1 MKLEQV
7 LLFKNILLIILPVLL
22 VIIVMNIDWKENL
35 LKAGESGADFVGRI
49 LKKSKLNYFNFHS
62 IQKFLKTRGA
72 VYMFGEM
79 ATPVTFLLVKLLAF
93 LLLFMVGIS
102 FNSIPAGLIL
112 GVLGFF
118 MPDILLNI
126 SNSMDNDTMLSDIK
140 CIYDTLRIQTKA
152 GVFLSASLCE
162 CYLAVKNRRLKSAL
176 LELTNDISTRREIDD
191 ALERF
196 NEKFDFGQIDIFC
209 IVIRQSMES
218 GRSVKVLEDLSLQMN
233 DLQRAINMKE
243 KEALDRK
250 VQVIELMLFVGLLAV
265 TVYSLGVEII
275 SSALIF

>member
-7 LLFKNILLIILPVLL
+7 LLFKNILLIILPILL

-35 LKAGESGADFVGRI
+35 SKAGESGADFVGRI

-102 FNSIPAGLIL
+102 FDSIPAGLIL

-118 MPDILLNI
+118 MPDILLNV

-176 LELTNDISTRREIDD
+176 LELTNDISTRRKIDD

-250 VQVIELMLFVGLLAV
+250 VQVIELMLFIGLLAV
-265 TVYSLGVEII
+265 TVYSLGVEVI

>member
-7 LLFKNILLIILPVLL
+7 LVFKNILLIILPVLL

-35 LKAGESGADFVGRI
+35 SKAGESGADFVGRI

-72 VYMFGEM
+72 VYMFVEM

-102 FNSIPAGLIL
+102 FDSIPAGLIL
-112 GVLGFF
+112 GVIGFF
-118 MPDILLNI
+118 MPDILLNV

-196 NEKFDFGQIDIFC
+196 NEKF
-209 IVIRQSMES
+209 E
-218 GRSVKVLEDLSLQMN
+218 
-233 DLQRAINMKE
+233 
-243 KEALDRK
+243 DRK
-250 VQVIELMLFVGLLAV
+250 SVV
-265 TVYSLGVEII
+265 
-275 SSALIF
+275 

>member
-7 LLFKNILLIILPVLL
+7 LVFKNILLIILPVLL
-22 VIIVMNIDWKENL
+22 LIIVMNIDWKENL
-35 LKAGESGADFVGRI
+35 SKAGESGADFVGRI

-102 FNSIPAGLIL
+102 FDSIPAGLIL

-118 MPDILLNI
+118 MPDILLNV

-250 VQVIELMLFVGLLAV
+250 VQVIELMLFIGLLAV
-265 TVYSLGVEII
+265 TVYSLGVEVI

>member
-22 VIIVMNIDWKENL
+22 VVIAMNIDWKENL
-35 LKAGESGADFVGRI
+35 SKAGESGADFVGRI

-102 FNSIPAGLIL
+102 FDSVPAGLIL

-118 MPDILLNI
+118 MPDILLNV

-250 VQVIELMLFVGLLAV
+250 VQVIELMLFIGLLAV
-265 TVYSLGVEII
+265 TVYSLGVEVIT
-275 SSALIF
+275 SALIF

>member
-7 LLFKNILLIILPVLL
+7 LLFKNILLIILPILL
-22 VIIVMNIDWKENL
+22 VIIVMNIDWKDNL
-35 LKAGESGADFVGRI
+35 SKAGESGADFVGRI

-102 FNSIPAGLIL
+102 FNSVPAGLIL
-112 GVLGFF
+112 GVIGFF
-118 MPDILLNI
+118 MPDILLNV
-126 SNSMDNDTMLSDIK
+126 SNSIDNDTMLSDVK

-176 LELTNDISTRREIDD
+176 LELTNEISTRRKIDD

-265 TVYSLGVEII
+265 TVYSLGVEVI

>member
-7 LLFKNILLIILPVLL
+7 LIFKNILLIILPVLL

-35 LKAGESGADFVGRI
+35 SKAGESGADFVGRI
-49 LKKSKLNYFNFHS
+49 LKKSKLNYFNFQS

-93 LLLFMVGIS
+93 LLLLMVGIS

-112 GVLGFF
+112 GVIGFF
-118 MPDILLNI
+118 MPDILLNV
-126 SNSMDNDTMLSDIK
+126 SNSMGNDTMLSDIK

-265 TVYSLGVEII
+265 TVYSLGVEVI
-275 SSALIF
+275 SSALVF

>member
-35 LKAGESGADFVGRI
+35 SKAGESGADFVGRI

-118 MPDILLNI
+118 LPDMLLNV

-250 VQVIELMLFVGLLAV
+250 VQVIELMLFIGLLAV
-265 TVYSLGVEII
+265 TVYSLGVEVI

>member
-35 LKAGESGADFVGRI
+35 SKAGESGADFVGRI

-102 FNSIPAGLIL
+102 FNSVPAGLTL
-112 GVLGFF
+112 GVIGFF
-118 MPDILLNI
+118 MPDILLNV

-250 VQVIELMLFVGLLAV
+250 VQVIELMLFIGLLAV
-265 TVYSLGVEII
+265 TVYSLGVEVI

>member
-35 LKAGESGADFVGRI
+35 SKAGESGADFVGRI

-102 FNSIPAGLIL
+102 FDSIPAGLIL
-112 GVLGFF
+112 GVIGFF
-118 MPDILLNI
+118 MPDILLHV

-250 VQVIELMLFVGLLAV
+250 VQVIELMLFIGLLAV
-265 TVYSLGVEII
+265 TVYSLGVEVI

>member
-7 LLFKNILLIILPVLL
+7 LLFKNILLIMLPVLL

-35 LKAGESGADFVGRI
+35 SKAGESGADFVGRI

-102 FNSIPAGLIL
+102 FDSIPTGLIL

-118 MPDILLNI
+118 MPDILLNV

-162 CYLAVKNRRLKSAL
+162 CYLAVRNRRLKSAL

-250 VQVIELMLFVGLLAV
+250 VQVIELMLFIGLLAV
-265 TVYSLGVEII
+265 TVYSLGVEVI

>member
-7 LLFKNILLIILPVLL
+7 LIFKNILLIILPVLL

-35 LKAGESGADFVGRI
+35 SKAGESGADFVGRI

-72 VYMFGEM
+72 IYMFEEM

-102 FNSIPAGLIL
+102 FDSIPAGLIL

-118 MPDILLNI
+118 MPDILLNV

-191 ALERF
+191 ALEPF

-250 VQVIELMLFVGLLAV
+250 VQGIELLLFVGLLAV
-265 TVYSLGVEII
+265 TVYSLGVEVI

>member
-7 LLFKNILLIILPVLL
+7 LLFKNILLIILPILL
-22 VIIVMNIDWKENL
+22 VIIVMNIDWKDNL
-35 LKAGESGADFVGRI
+35 SKAGESGADFVGRI
-49 LKKSKLNYFNFHS
+49 LKKSKLNYFNFQS

-102 FNSIPAGLIL
+102 FNSILAGLIL

-118 MPDILLNI
+118 LPDILLNV
-126 SNSMDNDTMLSDIK
+126 SNSIENDTMLSDIK

-265 TVYSLGVEII
+265 TVYSLGVEVI
-275 SSALIF
+275 SSALVF

>member
-7 LLFKNILLIILPVLL
+7 LIFKNILLIILPVLL

-35 LKAGESGADFVGRI
+35 SKAGESGADFVGRI

-112 GVLGFF
+112 GVIGFF
-118 MPDILLNI
+118 MPDILLNV
-126 SNSMDNDTMLSDIK
+126 SNSIDNDTMLSDIK

-250 VQVIELMLFVGLLAV
+250 VQVIELMLFIGLLAV
-265 TVYSLGVEII
+265 TVYSLGVEVIT
-275 SSALIF
+275 SALIF

>member
-7 LLFKNILLIILPVLL
+7 LLFKNILLIILPILL
-22 VIIVMNIDWKENL
+22 VIIVMNIDWKDNL
-35 LKAGESGADFVGRI
+35 SKAGESGADFVGRI
-49 LKKSKLNYFNFHS
+49 LKKSKLNYFNFQS

-102 FNSIPAGLIL
+102 FNSVPAGLTL
-112 GVLGFF
+112 GVIGFF
-118 MPDILLNI
+118 MPDILLNV

-265 TVYSLGVEII
+265 TVYSLGVEVI

>member
-35 LKAGESGADFVGRI
+35 SKAGESGADFVGRI
-49 LKKSKLNYFNFHS
+49 LKKSKLNYFNYHS

-102 FNSIPAGLIL
+102 FNSILAGLIL

-118 MPDILLNI
+118 LPDILLNV

-250 VQVIELMLFVGLLAV
+250 VQVIELMLFIGLLAV
-265 TVYSLGVEII
+265 TVYSLGVEVI

>member
-35 LKAGESGADFVGRI
+35 SKAGESGADFVGRI

-102 FNSIPAGLIL
+102 FDSIPAGLIL
-112 GVLGFF
+112 GVIGFF
-118 MPDILLNI
+118 MPDILLNV

-191 ALERF
+191 ALKRF

-250 VQVIELMLFVGLLAV
+250 VQVIELMLFIGLLAV
-265 TVYSLGVEII
+265 TVYSLGVEVI

>member
-7 LLFKNILLIILPVLL
+7 LLFKNILLIILPILL
-22 VIIVMNIDWKENL
+22 VIIVMNIDWKDNL
-35 LKAGESGADFVGRI
+35 SKAGESGADFVGRI
-49 LKKSKLNYFNFHS
+49 LKKSKLNYFNFQS

-102 FNSIPAGLIL
+102 FNSILAGLIL

-118 MPDILLNI
+118 LPDILLNV
-126 SNSMDNDTMLSDIK
+126 SNSMDIDTMLSDFK

-162 CYLAVKNRRLKSAL
+162 CYLAV
-176 LELTNDISTRREIDD
+176 
-191 ALERF
+191 
-196 NEKFDFGQIDIFC
+196 
-209 IVIRQSMES
+209 
-218 GRSVKVLEDLSLQMN
+218 
-233 DLQRAINMKE
+233 
-243 KEALDRK
+243 
-250 VQVIELMLFVGLLAV
+250 
-265 TVYSLGVEII
+265 
-275 SSALIF
+275 

>member
-35 LKAGESGADFVGRI
+35 SKAGESGADFVGRI

-102 FNSIPAGLIL
+102 FNSIPAGLLL
-112 GVLGFF
+112 GVVGFF
-118 MPDILLNI
+118 MPDILLNV

-250 VQVIELMLFVGLLAV
+250 VQVIELMLFIGLLAV
-265 TVYSLGVEII
+265 TVYSLGVEVI

>member
-7 LLFKNILLIILPVLL
+7 LLFKNILLIILPILL
-22 VIIVMNIDWKENL
+22 VIIVMNIDWKDNL
-35 LKAGESGADFVGRI
+35 SKAGESGADFVGRI
-49 LKKSKLNYFNFHS
+49 LKKSKLNYFNFQS

-102 FNSIPAGLIL
+102 FNSVPAGLTL
-112 GVLGFF
+112 GVIGFF
-118 MPDILLNI
+118 MPDILLNV

-265 TVYSLGVEII
+265 TVYSIGVEVI
-275 SSALIF
+275 SSALVF

>member
-22 VIIVMNIDWKENL
+22 VIIVMNIDWKDNL
-35 LKAGESGADFVGRI
+35 SKAGESGADFVGRI
-49 LKKSKLNYFNFHS
+49 LKKSKLNYFNFQS

-102 FNSIPAGLIL
+102 FNSVPAGLTL
-112 GVLGFF
+112 GVIGFF
-118 MPDILLNI
+118 MPDILLNV

-265 TVYSLGVEII
+265 TVYSLGVEVI
-275 SSALIF
+275 SSALVF

>member
-7 LLFKNILLIILPVLL
+7 LIFKNILLIILPVLL

-35 LKAGESGADFVGRI
+35 SKAGESGADFVGRI

-102 FNSIPAGLIL
+102 FDSISAGLIL
-112 GVLGFF
+112 GVIGFF
-118 MPDILLNI
+118 MPDILLNV

-250 VQVIELMLFVGLLAV
+250 VQVIELMLFIGLLAV
-265 TVYSLGVEII
+265 TVYSLGVEVI

>member
-7 LLFKNILLIILPVLL
+7 LLFKNILLIILPILL

-35 LKAGESGADFVGRI
+35 SKAGESGADFVGRI

-102 FNSIPAGLIL
+102 FDSIPAGLIL
-112 GVLGFF
+112 GVIGFF
-118 MPDILLNI
+118 MPDILLNV

-250 VQVIELMLFVGLLAV
+250 VQVIELMLFIGLLAV
-265 TVYSLGVEII
+265 TVYSLGVEVI

>member
-7 LLFKNILLIILPVLL
+7 LLFKNILLIILPILL
-22 VIIVMNIDWKENL
+22 VIIVMNIDWKDNL
-35 LKAGESGADFVGRI
+35 SKAGESGADFVGRI
-49 LKKSKLNYFNFHS
+49 LKKSKLNYFNFQS

-93 LLLFMVGIS
+93 LLLLMVGIS

-112 GVLGFF
+112 GVIGFF
-118 MPDILLNI
+118 KPDILLNV

-233 DLQRAINMKE
+233 DLQRAITMKE

-265 TVYSLGVEII
+265 TVYSLGVEVI

>member
-7 LLFKNILLIILPVLL
+7 LVFKNILLIILPVLL

-35 LKAGESGADFVGRI
+35 SKAGESGADFVGRI

-102 FNSIPAGLIL
+102 FDSIPAGLIL
-112 GVLGFF
+112 GVIGFF
-118 MPDILLNI
+118 MPDILLNV

-250 VQVIELMLFVGLLAV
+250 VQVIELMLFIGLLAV
-265 TVYSLGVEII
+265 TVYSLGVEVI

>member
-35 LKAGESGADFVGRI
+35 SKAGESGADFVGRI

-118 MPDILLNI
+118 MPDILLNV

-218 GRSVKVLEDLSLQMN
+218 GRSVKVLEDLSLQMS

-250 VQVIELMLFVGLLAV
+250 VQVIELMLFIGLLAV
-265 TVYSLGVEII
+265 TVYSLGVEVI